1 MPLLNI
7 LPLLS
12 LLNHLN
18 FKKENTMNSNDRQ
31 YQLFQEKRNAL
42 AILVKQQIEVL
53 QALNM
58 KETESTI
65 RKLEDRILTDN
76 FKVLVLGEFNRGKS
90 TFINALLRQEVLPA
104 YSTPTTAIINEVKW
118 GEQPKAILY
127 YKKSA
132 SASVQAPQEIPV
144 DKIEQYVVVQDYD
157 GKEAQES
164 PYEKL
169 ELLWPLELCHNG
181 VEIIDSPGLNE
192 NEVRQQVTVD
202 YLSRV
207 DAVLFV
213 LSCEQLGPSISEQKM
228 IELLR
233 NCGHDDIFFI
243 CNRFNDIRRKEERD
257 RVKLHGLSKFG
268 NLTNQGKNGIF
279 FITAVDALEGYLD
292 NDIER
297 IEGSGIELVEKAL
310 ATFLAKERGRVK
322 IVRSEKVFRMSISE
336 SRKIIPQ
343 REAMLRT
350 DLQTLEKRYAD
361 AQESLRVLETER
373 ESIVRRISNFRAD
386 IKDLVQSKAS
396 QLLSQ
401 VVEKLDNWVKEYRIR
416 EGVKST
422 EVFKLEK
429 AAKRVVEEVTQ
440 YLSSQVESEFTQWQR
455 QELQPFLTSRLD
467 DLFNELEGKASK
479 FCSDLDQVRV
489 ELSGNQVSTLDVQV
503 EDTKISPINR
513 ILSGIAGFV
522 LMDFGSA
529 AIGGLFGYKEMLKS
543 LIPQLA
549 TVAVSYA
556 FAGLN
561 PWIIIPAILASGS
574 LQALIKVN
582 GINEKVK
589 QQVGKEYKVQ
599 LQASN
604 QPNEVANAVA
614 AKIKEI
620 ENAVDL
626 GLGSEIQ
633 SVRTQVDSILS
644 EKQKGQTNVDQKIH
658 ELQLLSDRLNA
669 IDGELNKLMREVAQM

>member
-1 MPLLNI
+1 
-7 LPLLS
+7 
-12 LLNHLN
+12 
-18 FKKENTMNSNDRQ
+18 MNSNDRQ

-53 QALNM
+53 QSLNM

-76 FKVLVLGEFNRGKS
+76 FKVLVLGEFKRGKS

-118 GEQPKAILY
+118 GDQPKAILY

-132 SASVQAPQEIPV
+132 SGSVQTPQEIPV
-144 DKIEQYVVVQDYD
+144 DKIEQYVVIQDSD
-157 GKEAQES
+157 RKEAQEN
-164 PYEKL
+164 PYEKV
-169 ELLWPLELCHNG
+169 ELFWPLELCLNG

-228 IELLR
+228 IELLQ

-243 CNRFNDIRRKEERD
+243 CNRFNDIRKKEERD
-257 RVKLHGLSKFG
+257 RVKLHGLSQFET
-268 NLTNQGKNGIF
+268 LTKQGKNGVF

-292 NDIER
+292 NDVER
-297 IEGSGIELVEKAL
+297 IEGSGIELVEKSL

-361 AQESLRVLETER
+361 AQESLRLLEKER
-373 ESIVRRISNFRAD
+373 EGMVRRISNFRED
-386 IKDLVQSKAS
+386 IKDLVRSKAS

-401 VVEKLDNWVKEYRIR
+401 VTEKLDDWLKEYKIK
-416 EGVKST
+416 EGIKTT
-422 EVFKLEK
+422 EVLKLEK

-440 YLSSQVESEFTQWQR
+440 YLSGKVESEFTQWQL

-467 DLFNELEGKASK
+467 DLFKELEGKASK

-489 ELSGNQVSTLDVQV
+489 ELSGNKVSTLDVQV

-522 LMDFGSA
+522 LMDIGSGV
-529 AIGGLFGYKEMLKS
+529 IGGLFGYKEMLKS

-549 TVAVSYA
+549 TVAVSIA

-561 PWIIIPAILASGS
+561 PLVLVPAMFATGS

-582 GINEKVK
+582 GINDKVK

-614 AKIKEI
+614 TKIKEI
-620 ENAVDL
+620 ENAVDI
-626 GLGSEIQ
+626 GLGNEIQ
-633 SVRTQVDSILS
+633 SVRTQVNSILA
-644 EKQKGQTNVDQKIH
+644 EKQKGQTNVDEKIH
-658 ELQLLSDRLNA
+658 ELQLLLDRLNA